1 MDRIKWIDER
11 LQGWARW
18 VVGGGGGY
26 GAPAVYNVDRV
37 DQTADVRAGLRNTDP
52 AFDAAAL
59 ETDMAIA
66 QLPADLK
73 RAVKGA
79 YTWEGDVR
87 SIAET
92 LGVTQ
97 RTLHNRLCNA
107 DRRIAA
113 WIEAKRERAK
123 QLGNNLNYATFR

>member
-1 MDRIKWIDER
+1 MDRIKWVDER

-18 VVGGGGGY
+18 VVGGSGGY
-26 GAPAVYNVDRV
+26 GASTVYDRDRV

-59 ETDMAIA
+59 ETDMSIA

-73 RAVKGA
+73 RVVKAA
-79 YTWEGDVR
+79 YLWEGDLR
-87 SIAET
+87 SIART
-92 LGVTQ
+92 IGVSQ

-113 WIEAKRERAK
+113 WLEAKRERAQ
-123 QLGNNLNYATFR
+123 QLSNNLNYATFR